1 MSTNKIMPLDTAM
14 AAVKP
19 TATLMM
25 GEFVGFGEP
34 SACIEWLLAHGVGGL
49 TLIASTVGVR
59 GSPLARLIEAG
70 LVTELI
76 GSHAG
81 TSPESSEAYLAG
93 RLKVAQFFPMGTW
106 AEKVRAGGVG
116 LGGVLVPVG
125 VGILDM
131 DGLFP
136 DLEAPKPTIELN
148 GKRFFVEAALRADVA
163 IVKGWRADRLGNIEF
178 RYTGL
183 QNQRDLAMA
192 GRYTIAEV
200 NEIVEVGEIPPERVG
215 CPGPFVNAVV
225 QGESLKAQH
234 ARGRATWIALGRLPA
249 EDLPAVDP
257 EAAAEDVP

>member
-1 MSTNKIMPLDTAM
+1 MTGRTVRFMSIDKIMPLDTAM
-14 AAVKP
+14 ARVTPGASV
-19 TATLMM
+19 MM

-34 SACIEWLLAHGVGGL
+34 ALCLEWLIAHNIGDL

-70 LVTELI
+70 LVREFI

-81 TSPESSEAYLAG
+81 TSPESTEAYLSG
-93 RLKVAQFFPMGTW
+93 RMKVAQFFPMGTW

-136 DLEAPKPTIELN
+136 DLPAPKQTLEVN
-148 GKRFFVEAALRADVA
+148 GVTCFVEEALRADVA
-163 IVKGWRADRLGNIEF
+163 IIKGWRADRLGNIEF
-178 RYTGL
+178 RYTSL

-192 GRYTIAEV
+192 GRHTIVEV
-200 NEIVEVGEIPPERVG
+200 NEIVDVGVIPPERVG
-215 CPGPFVNAVV
+215 CPGPFVDAVV
-225 QGESLKAQH
+225 VGESLAEQNDR
-234 ARGRATWIALGRLPA
+234 ARDIWTRLGRLPPGETA
-249 EDLPAVDP
+249 
-257 EAAAEDVP
+257 

>member
-1 MSTNKIMPLDTAM
+1 MSINKIMPLDAAM
-14 AAVKP
+14 ARVTP
-19 TATLMM
+19 GTALMM

-34 SACIEWLLAHGVGGL
+34 ASCIEWLIAHGIGDL
-49 TLIASTVGVR
+49 TLISSTVGVR

-76 GSHAG
+76 GSHGG

-106 AEKVRAGGVG
+106 AEKVRAGALG

-131 DGLFP
+131 EGLFP
-136 DLEAPKPTIELN
+136 ELPAPKRTLELN
-148 GKRFFVEAALRADVA
+148 GATFFVEEAIRADVA
-163 IVKGWRADRLGNIEF
+163 IIKGWRADRLGNIEF

-200 NEIVEVGEIPPERVG
+200 NEIVEIGAIPPERVG
-215 CPGPFVNAVV
+215 CPGPFVDAVV
-225 QGESLKAQH
+225 QGDSLQTQH
-234 ARGRATWIALGRLPA
+234 DRGREIWVRLGRLKA
-249 EDLPAVDP
+249 GDAV
-257 EAAAEDVP
+257 